1 VTAAPANDE
10 PGADL
15 LRRFFRRYSASAAVV
30 TAMGE
35 RPVGFTA
42 TSLTSVSLHPPML
55 SIAVAPESS
64 CWPTLSAATHFGVH
78 LLAADQE
85 PIAERF
91 ARRGIDRFAAPT
103 RWRAGPFEVP
113 LLHGVLAWTV
123 CRVAAQVPAGDH
135 IIVLGE
141 PLAVDHR
148 EGDPLVHHD
157 GSYWAL
163 DS

>member
-1 VTAAPANDE
+1 MTAVPASDE

-15 LRRFFRRYSASAAVV
+15 LRRFFRRYSASAAIV

-64 CWPTLSAATHFGVH
+64 CWPVLSDASHFGVH
-78 LLAADQE
+78 LLAADQQ
-85 PIAERF
+85 PLAERF
-91 ARRGIDRFAAPT
+91 ARRGIDRFGGPT
-103 RWRAGPFEVP
+103 RWRPGPFEVP
-113 LLHGVLAWTV
+113 LVCGVLAWTV
-123 CRVAAQVPAGDH
+123 CRVAALVPAGDH
-135 IIVLGE
+135 VIVLGE

-148 EGDPLVHHD
+148 EGEPLVHHD
-157 GSYWAL
+157 GAYWAL
-163 DS
+163 ND